1 MKLRASSLLLLAA
14 VAGSLLLSGS
24 AAAQQSPTLILHNG
38 KILTVDNNF
47 SIVQAIAVT
56 GNQISAV
63 GTDQAVLATAGPNT
77 QKIDLKG
84 RTVIPG
90 IIDTHRH
97 MYGAAEGAY
106 GGALSDDD
114 LRRYPVSWAGVRT
127 KEDVLAQV
135 RGVMEKYKE
144 QFTPGRWIYLNNR
157 VSFMGNAS
165 DPNTPNFAKILYDEL
180 NQWELDKVTPD
191 NPVLMSL
198 GIPDFNGFLANKK
211 AMDWLMAN
219 HGDFVRANGRFWIDS
234 QGRPDGHVEPP
245 ASRLLLPFTYDRKA
259 EVLAPLYEKNMQEHL
274 AMGMTAISTRMPK
287 DSLMAYKLLEDQGKL
302 NWRIGWGDIETFG
315 NVDLARLNLK
325 DQAQKIGRGVGGVE
339 SDKLWMTGMGPTAID
354 GVTSRACTDQKRT
367 GDLTPIDS
375 WFPMGQCHT
384 DIEYRGSPKRSAPI
398 SKNYY
403 GDWVL
408 ASGRDG
414 LRFGNVHVA
423 GDRATGNML
432 NYIEQLQQQ
441 YGPEAT
447 KNWGLDHCD
456 MVNPKDFPRIA
467 KTQVFMSCYVLHS
480 IGGSALI
487 ARAYGE
493 QIANTMPSPLK
504 SMLKAG
510 GKVVLES
517 DSASYI
523 WDDFEAAVTRKD
535 RTGKVWA
542 PQERVTP
549 EEALKMF
556 TIWAA
561 EYVLKADKIGSLE
574 KGKLADIVVL
584 DKDYLTIPGDDI
596 GDIQPQVVVFD
607 GKIVHVNPNFANE
620 YNLRPAGAI
629 IGTYQSLRDQRVP
642 RAGVSTGG

>member
-1 MKLRASSLLLLAA
+1 MKHHSISSAVSLWLLGVLLLVPAW
-14 VAGSLLLSGS
+14 
-24 AAAQQSPTLILHNG
+24 AAAQAPDLILHNG
-38 KILTVDNNF
+38 KVLTVDSNF
-47 SIVQAIAVT
+47 SIVQAVAVT
-56 GNQISAV
+56 GNKISAT
-63 GTDQAVLATAGPNT
+63 GTDQAVLATAGPST

-106 GGALSDDD
+106 GGGNSDDQM
-114 LRRYPVSWAGVRT
+114 RRYPVDWSGVKT
-127 KEDVLAQV
+127 KEDVLNQV
-135 RGVMEKYKE
+135 RGVMAKYKNE
-144 QFTPGRWIYLNNR
+144 FTPGRWIYLNNR
-157 VSFMGNAS
+157 VTFMGSGDENAAS
-165 DPNTPNFAKILYDEL
+165 FAKILYDEL

-198 GIPDFNGFLANKK
+198 GIPDFNGFLANMK
-211 AMDWLMAN
+211 AMDWVMAN
-219 HGDFVRANGRFWIDS
+219 HGDFVRQNGRYWIDA
-234 QGRPDGHVEPP
+234 QGRPDGHLEPP
-245 ASRLLLPFTYDRKA
+245 ASRLVLPFTYDRKA

-274 AMGMTAISTRMPK
+274 SMGMTGISTRMPK
-287 DSLMAYKLLEDQGKL
+287 DSLAAYDLLDRQGKL
-302 NWRIGWGDIETFG
+302 TWRLSWGDIETFG
-315 NVDLARLNLK
+315 NVDVSKIDLK
-325 DQAQKIGRGVGGVE
+325 AEAKKIGKGVGGKD
-339 SDKLWMTGMGPTAID
+339 SDRLWMTGMGPTAID
-354 GVTSRACTDQKRT
+354 GVTSRACTDQKRS

-384 DIEYRGSPKRSAPI
+384 DIEYRGAPKRSAPI
-398 SKNYY
+398 TKNYY
-403 GDWVL
+403 GDWIM

-423 GDRATGNML
+423 GDRATGSML
-432 NYIEQLQQQ
+432 NYIEKLQAQ
-441 YGPEAT
+441 YGPDST

-456 MVNPKDFPRIA
+456 MVNPKDFARIA
-467 KTQVFMSCYVLHS
+467 KTKVFMSCYVLHS
-480 IGGSALI
+480 IGGSSMI
-487 ARAYGE
+487 AQAYGE

-510 GKVVLES
+510 GRVVLES
-517 DSASYI
+517 DSGSYI
-523 WDDFEAAVTRKD
+523 WADFEAAVTRKD
-535 RTGKVWA
+535 RSGKVWA

-561 EYVLKADKIGSLE
+561 EYVLREDKLGSLE

-607 GKIVHVNPNFANE
+607 GKIVHVHTNFANE

-629 IGTYQSLRDQRVP
+629 VSTYADLIKRRTP
-642 RAGVSTGG
+642 RSGVSSGG

>member
-1 MKLRASSLLLLAA
+1 MKSSWKFVIL
-14 VAGSLLLSGS
+14 V
-24 AAAQQSPTLILHNG
+24 AAAGMVLTGPARLVAQAPNLILHNG
-38 KILTVDNNF
+38 KILTVDKNF
-47 SIVQAIAVT
+47 AIVQAIAVT
-56 GNQISAV
+56 GNQISAT
-63 GTDQAVLATAGPNT
+63 GTDQAVLALAGPGT

-106 GGALSDDD
+106 GGTLSDDD

-127 KEDVLAQV
+127 KEDVLNQI
-135 RGVMEKYKE
+135 RGVMTKYKA
-144 QFTPGRWIYLNNR
+144 QFTPGRWIYMNNR
-157 VSFMGNAS
+157 VSFMGEGDENSA
-165 DPNTPNFAKILYDEL
+165 NFAKILYDEL

-219 HGDFVRANGRFWIDS
+219 HGDFVRQNGRYWIDS
-234 QGRPDGHVEPP
+234 QGRPDGHLEPP
-245 ASRLLLPFTYDRKA
+245 ASRLVLPFTYDRKP

-274 AMGMTAISTRMPK
+274 AMGMTAISTRLPK
-287 DSLMAYKLLEDQGKL
+287 DSLAAYQLLERQGKL
-302 NWRIGWGDIETFG
+302 NWRIGYGDIETFG
-315 NVDLARLNLK
+315 NTDLSRSDLK
-325 DQAQKIGRGVGGVE
+325 AMAAKIGQGTDRI
-339 SDKLWMTGMGPTAID
+339 WMTGMGPTAID
-354 GVTSRACTDQKRT
+354 GVTSRACTDLKRT

-375 WFPMGQCHT
+375 WYPMGQCHT
-384 DIEYRGSPKRSAPI
+384 DIEYRGSPKRAAPI

-408 ASGRDG
+408 ASGRDR
-414 LRFGNVHVA
+414 LRFANVHVA

-432 NYIEQLQQQ
+432 NYIEQLQKQ
-441 YGPEAT
+441 YGPDAT
-447 KNWGLDHCD
+447 KDWGLDHCD
-456 MVNPKDFPRIA
+456 MVNPKDFERIA
-467 KTQVFMSCYVLHS
+467 RTKVFMSCYVLHS
-480 IGGSALI
+480 VNGSRLI
-487 ARAYGE
+487 AQAYGE
-493 QIANTMPSPLK
+493 QVAHTYPSPLK

-510 GKVVLES
+510 ARVVLES

-596 GDIQPQVVVFD
+596 GSIQPQLVVFD
-607 GKIVHVNPNFANE
+607 GKIVHVHTDFANE
-620 YNLRPAGAI
+620 YNLRPAGAVI
-629 IGTYQSLRDQRVP
+629 ASYADLVKRRTP